1 MFITKLPIGSIVED
15 TFTNCIFEITNVNCE
30 ETAKG
35 NIYRY
40 DIGILVNPTEVV
52 SEKVMITTIDQ
63 LNRLHFFNLIPET
76 DEDSGLVN
84 FVVSTLD
91 EEDTAK
97 LCSLEIFLR
106 NFFSKKRHFRRK
118 TYFYEV
124 IETDIENRRVK
135 VKREANLIEKF
146 FYNTGTIIKDIEMV
160 ELFEEFTLL
169 PD

>member
-30 ETAKG
+30 ETFKG

-40 DIGILVNPTEVV
+40 DIRILVNPTEVV
-52 SEKVMITTIDQ
+52 SEKVMIATIDQ
-63 LNRLHFFNLIPET
+63 LNRLHFFNLVSET

-84 FVVSTLD
+84 FVVSTMD

-97 LCSLEIFLR
+97 LCSIEIFLR

-118 TYFYEV
+118 SHFYEV
-124 IETDIENRRVK
+124 VESDVENKRVK
-135 VKREANLIEKF
+135 VKREANLAEKF
-146 FYNTGTIIKDIEMV
+146 FYNTGTVVKDIEMI